1 MEKEEKAIV
10 AILILQ
16 PILIFDFFLFLTVP
30 HGRVLYA
37 WPAEVLPSVGKFLKL
52 YQTLTLYKNT

>member
-37 WPAEVLPSVGKFLKL
+37 WPAEVQIFKALPNSHII
-52 YQTLTLYKNT
+52 